1 MKVLHADKTH
11 SVPTLTHLALV
22 LLGGLLLALYLI
34 GEGQRPPEFP
44 SFITLALG
52 QATLYLVAVWL
63 VLRGRS
69 SRSLLIIILLFA
81 VLFRLSILFSPP
93 PFSSDVYRYIWD
105 GRVQAAGI
113 NPYRYL
119 PSDPDL
125 ALLRDQQIYPNIN
138 RRDTAHTIYPPV
150 AQAIYFAVT
159 RVSESVT
166 WMKAVMVGCEALT
179 IWALL
184 ALLARMGLP
193 QERVLILA
201 WHPLFVWEFA
211 GNGHVDAIAGAFIS
225 LALLARYR
233 RWDTGVGLA
242 LGCATLVKFLPVIVF
257 PALYRRWGWKMP
269 VAFAITIGLA
279 YLPYLSVGT
288 RVVGFLPG
296 YAGEEGLISGTR
308 FFIFDVARRIIP
320 GWDVSAESFIALAFS
335 ILFGLAMWSLRT
347 RDPSPRDFILRG
359 LLLASAFTILFSP
372 HYPWYFAWLVPFL
385 CIMPFVPL
393 LYLTATSFVLYGMW
407 MGETPELMFALNL
420 FLYLPFAIV
429 CILAL
434 WNRRWNFDR
443 AGEATFAS
451 QWLEVQ
457 TDAFAPNSD
466 AAGYVEQTAFT
477 RDGGEK

>member
-1 MKVLHADKTH
+1 MKPLHADKTY
-11 SVPTLTHLALV
+11 SVPTPTHLALV

-34 GEGQRPPEFP
+34 GESQTPPEFP
-44 SFITLALG
+44 SFIKLALG
-52 QATLYLVAVWL
+52 QATLYLIAVWL
-63 VLRGRS
+63 IMRGGSGRS
-69 SRSLLIIILLFA
+69 TLIIILLFA
-81 VLFRLSILFSPP
+81 VLFRLSVLFSPP

-138 RRDTAHTIYPPV
+138 RRETAHTIYPPI

-179 IWALL
+179 IWALM
-184 ALLARMGLP
+184 ALLASMGLP
-193 QERVLILA
+193 RERVLILA

-211 GNGHVDAIAGAFIS
+211 GNGHVDAIAVAFIS
-225 LALLARYR
+225 LALLARSR

-242 LGCATLVKFLPVIVF
+242 LGCATLVKFLPVILF

-269 VAFAITIGLA
+269 AAFAATIGLA

-288 RVVGFLPG
+288 HVVGFLPG

-308 FFIFDVARRIIP
+308 FFIFDAARRIIP
-320 GWDVSAESFIALAFS
+320 GWDVSVVSFIALAFS
-335 ILFGLAMWSLRT
+335 ILFALAMWSLRT
-347 RDPSPRDFILRG
+347 RDPSPRDFILRA
-359 LLLASAFTILFSP
+359 LLLVSVFTILFSP

-385 CIMPFVPL
+385 CLMPFVPL
-393 LYLTATSFVLYGMW
+393 LYLTATCFVLYGMW
-407 MGETPELMFALNL
+407 MGETPEFMLVLNL
-420 FLYLPFAIV
+420 FLYVPFAVICIV
-429 CILAL
+429 AL
-434 WNRRWNFDR
+434 WNRWWNSDQR
-443 AGEATFAS
+443 QGIPVSS
-451 QWLEVQ
+451 QYLKIQAES
-457 TDAFAPNSD
+457 FSPNSD
-466 AAGYVEQTAFT
+466 AAGYVEKSAFT
-477 RDGGEK
+477 RYGGEK